1 MGSGV
6 RWRGGRAPSPT
17 SVERGARVPSAH
29 RRPGYPSPGCVPAAP
44 DSVSPGGPT
53 VTSTLAWSKSKGL
66 GRADN
71 ARLARCTPEPWWVPF
86 ARRCGPLLLA
96 DYHRPGKGH
105 KNSLHAVM
113 RQHPDVETVH
123 GQG

>member
-1 MGSGV
+1 MA
-6 RWRGGRAPSPT
+6 GGAPSPT
-17 SVERGARVPSAH
+17 SVARGARVPSAH
-29 RRPGYPSPGCVPAAP
+29 RRPGYPSSGCVPAVP

-96 DYHRPGKGH
+96 DYQGVPGAVRGVCQALGH
-105 KNSLHAVM
+105 GGAALA
-113 RQHPDVETVH
+113 
-123 GQG
+123 